1 MALNNNLLR
10 RFIAALAMGAM
21 LGGYRHH
28 DYVKWGQ
35 RGREAFLAHQA
46 HRFDL
51 YMAAPHPSIVT
62 VLGSMVVIVG
72 ALAIYEGLVLI
83 LSRGLSSTS
92 GSGTVQ

>member
-1 MALNNNLLR
+1 LNNNLLH
-10 RFIAALAMGAM
+10 RFTAALAMGAM
-21 LGGYRHH
+21 LGGYRQH

-35 RGREAFLAHQA
+35 RGREAFLAHQT

-51 YMAAPHPSIVT
+51 YMAAPHPAIVT
-62 VLGSMVVIVG
+62 VLGSTIVVLG

-83 LSRGLSSTS
+83 LSKVLSSTS